1 MEIKY
6 LGHSSFFIKT
16 KDAKIVMDPFDPKI
30 VGLKFPKIEADIVTV
45 SHHHKDHDQT
55 GSITGTPLILDW
67 PGQFEKKGVRVW
79 GFGTYHD
86 KTKGSERGANTMF
99 KFESEGV
106 SVLHCGDLGQML
118 DDAFLEE
125 VGDVDVLLV
134 PVGGFYTI
142 DATEAI
148 ELIKKV
154 EPSIVVPMHYN
165 KGDWDVSNK
174 ELAPLS
180 DFLKKIGSEGSV
192 PVDKLVIK
200 REDLE
205 EEMKIVVMKVS

>member
-1 MEIKY
+1 
-6 LGHSSFFIKT
+6 
-16 KDAKIVMDPFDPKI
+16 
-30 VGLKFPKIEADIVTV
+30 
-45 SHHHKDHDQT
+45 
-55 GSITGTPLILDW
+55 
-67 PGQFEKKGVRVW
+67 
-79 GFGTYHD
+79 
-86 KTKGSERGANTMF
+86 
-99 KFESEGV
+99 
-106 SVLHCGDLGQML
+106 
-118 DDAFLEE
+118 
-125 VGDVDVLLV
+125 
-134 PVGGFYTI
+134 
-142 DATEAI
+142 
-148 ELIKKV
+148 LIKKV